1 MFNHLKCIN
10 RPETPLIPN
19 RHTAKG
25 GIHGEWSNR
34 YQDRPIRAR
43 DLVGAGIVLGT
54 LFLMMS
60 IGAAYGF

>member
-1 MFNHLKCIN
+1 MKN
-10 RPETPLIPN
+10 PVIPN

-34 YQDRPIRAR
+34 YQDRRIRTR
-43 DLVGAGIVLGT
+43 DLIGAGIVLGV

>member
-1 MFNHLKCIN
+1 MNH
-10 RPETPLIPN
+10 PVIPN

-34 YQDRPIRAR
+34 YQDRRIRTR
-43 DLVGAGIVLGT
+43 DLIGAGIVLGV